1 MKHTSEYSEELQH
14 KHDLLN
20 HFKNNVKQGVS
31 DFTYT
36 QLTSKVEEL
45 RVFLLTNSEDLLN
58 LSLKEDGTLD
68 LERAC
73 PNHALRPFVFDN
85 ELRVDYFQHA
95 HRMLG
100 IDPKLVSPLLHLG
113 MYAFLINKSSHQNA
127 RSQGK
132 EAKRTIQRAYKK
144 SKLRDE
150 VLSLGGSFA
159 DLHLLNRFPYRQVL
173 QVLRRSVFDTGKHNH
188 EEQDDLYEW
197 LGRGQQSAMTLYF
210 ELIQHLDFDAPHT
223 GAYIDPAILVE
234 MGIITLRSDS
244 KRDLAQT
251 KSRVVGG
258 HYLAFLQTLV
268 RCGLVLPS
276 FFCANPEK
284 TPCAKT
290 HLVPLTLTKDPIGH
304 IESVV
309 RLQVLGLNPKIKEE
323 YKAVF
328 KDAMSRVKDIV
339 DALSLEVK
347 QSRSVSKP
355 APTKTRKGI
364 VPADKLKAFKQ
375 EQRKEASNIEV
386 EKPLKAISDQ
396 ERTWADVE
404 RESKRKQES
413 AIESSIEISNEDF
426 LNSLR
431 Q

>member
-1 MKHTSEYSEELQH
+1 MKHTSEYSEELQY
-14 KHDLLN
+14 KHELLN

-31 DFTYT
+31 EFTYS

-68 LERAC
+68 LDGATRK
-73 PNHALRPFVFDN
+73 HALRPFIFDN
-85 ELRVDYFQHA
+85 ELRVDYFEHA

-100 IDPKLVSPLLHLG
+100 VDPKLVSPLLHLG
-113 MYAFLINKSSHQNA
+113 MYAFLINRSSHQNP
-127 RSQGK
+127 RSKCK
-132 EAKRTIQRAYKK
+132 EAKRTIQRAYNKR
-144 SKLRDE
+144 KLRDE
-150 VLSLGGSFA
+150 VVDLCGSFA
-159 DLHLLNRFPYRQVL
+159 DLHLLHRFPYRQVL
-173 QVLRRSVFDTGKHNH
+173 QVLRKSVFDPGKHNH
-188 EEQDDLYEW
+188 EEQDDLYAW
-197 LGRGQQSAMTLYF
+197 LGKGQQNALTLYF

-223 GAYIDPAILVE
+223 GAYIDSAVLTE
-234 MGIITLRSDS
+234 LGIISLRADC
-244 KRDLAQT
+244 KREQPQT
-251 KSRVVGG
+251 QSRRRGG
-258 HYLAFLQTLV
+258 KYSSFQETLV

-276 FFCANPEK
+276 FFCANPDNN
-284 TPCAKT
+284 TCAKT

-323 YKAVF
+323 YKDVF

-339 DALSLEVK
+339 QTLSLEVK
-347 QSRSVSKP
+347 QSKSISKP
-355 APTKTRKGI
+355 APTKTRKGV
-364 VPADKLKAFKQ
+364 VPADKLRAFKQ
-375 EQRKEASNIEV
+375 EQKQAKNIEV
-386 EKPLKAISDQ
+386 EAPLKAISDQ